1 MKSTKRTFTRKSAF
15 AGAASDS
22 EGCDLINPE
31 GIVPE
36 IALIV
41 FEDMFSDTE
50 TLFAE
55 ISPSCEEEV
64 TNESVLISE
73 ATSSEPRTV

>member
-1 MKSTKRTFTRKSAF
+1 MKSTKRTFTRKGAF

-36 IALIV
+36 IA
-41 FEDMFSDTE
+41 FSGRSNVGKSSLLNALVGSGTMARVSGKPDTR
-50 TLFAE
+50 
-55 ISPSCEEEV
+55 
-64 TNESVLISE
+64 E
-73 ATSSEPRTV
+73 A